1 MLEEEEQ
8 HCQSVCVFVCC
19 YLKIYNNLGNPEL
32 INEKGNP
39 ELINE
44 KDDKL

>member
-1 MLEEEEQ
+1 MQMLEEEEQ
-8 HCQSVCVFVCC
+8 HCQAVCDFVCF
-19 YLKIYNNLGNPEL
+19 YLKIDNNL
-32 INEKGNP
+32 GNP